1 MKRHGFTLV
10 ELLVALALLVT
21 ALAVGLRYFVAT
33 AETGRLT
40 QTKSELQDRV
50 RMVMQVVSG
59 DLQLAGAK
67 YWTQGTQSVG
77 FTLVGVLSGTDGGA
91 KDTLTIRYVTS
102 LRNLGSAC
110 RRVDYTF
117 DGDTLQ
123 RSDVNITPGSGA
135 ECLTGTPSPQALA
148 DGILALD
155 IQYLCSDGAPRD
167 TPDCGASAYPR
178 SARLTVAGYSLT
190 PVRAGGGSLTTTS
203 GLTLTCPRDRL
214 CYAMTQEVLMPN
226 LKPVQ

>member
-1 MKRHGFTLV
+1 MRKAGFTLV
-10 ELLVALALLVT
+10 EVLIALALLVT
-21 ALAVGLRYFVAT
+21 VLAVALRYFTAT

-40 QTKSELQDRV
+40 QAKGELQDRV

-67 YWTQGTQSVG
+67 YWTWGTQSVG
-77 FTLVGVLSGTDGGA
+77 FTLVGTLEGTDGGA
-91 KDTLTIRYVTS
+91 KDTLTVRYVTS
-102 LRNLGSAC
+102 LREQSAAC

-117 DGDTLQ
+117 SGDTLQ
-123 RSDVNITPGSGA
+123 RSDVNITPASGA
-135 ECLTGTPSPQALA
+135 ECATGTPSPTPLA

-155 IQYLCSDGAPRD
+155 IQYLCSDGSAKNV
-167 TPDCGASAYPR
+167 PDCGASAYPR

-190 PVRAGGGSLTTTS
+190 PVRGGGGSLTTVS
-203 GLTLTCPRDRL
+203 GQSLTCPANRL